1 MAHRRSG
8 SGVVTS
14 FDDVA
19 GLGVV
24 RDDSDGHLFDFHCT
38 AIIDG
43 SRHIEVDRLVS
54 FVLRAGHVGR
64 IEAAQ
69 VTPLA

>member
-1 MAHRRSG
+1 MALGRTRLGTISE
-8 SGVVTS
+8 
-14 FDDVA
+14 FDDDS
-19 GLGVV
+19 GLGTV
-24 RDDSDGHLFDFHCT
+24 RDQADGSVFDFHCT

-43 SRHIEVDRLVS
+43 SRHIEVDRVVS

-69 VTPLA
+69 VTPLT